1 SQNVRK
7 LTMEIYLIRLT
18 EQTVLEL
25 FSFAVTISACT
36 DLGGICQEN
45 VKQCTGSYVSG
56 KCAGPENIKCCTGNV
71 TLQDTKSC
79 KNVPVYS
86 RDTWG
91 ARSPLSFEHL
101 PVPVGMFFIHHTAG
115 RSCTTSETCAAIL
128 RGIQRFH
135 METRKWDDIAYSF
148 LVGEDGRIYE
158 GRGWKRVGS
167 HTKGYNSKSLAVSV
181 MGNFSSITPNTAALD
196 AVRSLLTCAVDAGY
210 LKKDYSLYGHRDVR
224 PTECPGDAFYGL
236 IRGWQHYNT
245 TTGKKQRKTV

>member
-1 SQNVRK
+1 
-7 LTMEIYLIRLT
+7 
-18 EQTVLEL
+18 
-25 FSFAVTISACT
+25 
-36 DLGGICQEN
+36 
-45 VKQCTGSYVSG
+45 
-56 KCAGPENIKCCTGNV
+56 
-71 TLQDTKSC
+71 
-79 KNVPVYS
+79 
-86 RDTWG
+86 
-91 ARSPLSFEHL
+91 
-101 PVPVGMFFIHHTAG
+101 MFFIHHTAG
-115 RSCTTSETCAAIL
+115 PSCTTSERCAAIL

-245 TTGKKQRKTV
+245 TTDKDQGCVSQHGICQPTYLPCVGYFKTGLCNGYSKRQCCIRE